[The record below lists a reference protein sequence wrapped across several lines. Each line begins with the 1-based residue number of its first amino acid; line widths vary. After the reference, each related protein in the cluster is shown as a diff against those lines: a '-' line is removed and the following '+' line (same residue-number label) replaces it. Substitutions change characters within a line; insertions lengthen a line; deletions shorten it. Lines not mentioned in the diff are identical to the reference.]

1 MTVDICWIERPMP
14 NVRLNQKTKM
24 VMLPE
29 LVRQLFWLFWRA
41 GVESGLKIQMLDEY
55 WKMVNGRVKYLNY
68 WGCLRSSFLDVFL
81 VDIFGSYVLK
91 CQTM

>member
-1 MTVDICWIERPMP
+1 MSD
-14 NVRLNQKTKM
+14 VRFNQKKKM

-55 WKMVNGRVKYLNY
+55 
-68 WGCLRSSFLDVFL
+68 
-81 VDIFGSYVLK
+81 
-91 CQTM
+91 